1 MIHEFFMYR
10 CLQQASYGAGY
21 VAPNPMVGAV
31 LVFNG
36 EIIGEGYHKKY
47 GEAHAEVNCISSVK
61 EEDREL
67 ISQSILYVSL
77 EPCNHFGKTPPCSDL
92 IIKSGI
98 KKVVVGCRDPFE
110 QVNARLNDPVG
121 QGKGIEKLKTAG
133 VEVMEGILEDECKEL
148 NKRFF
153 TFHTKHRPYI
163 ILKWAE
169 SADNKIAASPPPEE
183 VISEDSA
190 YSRLFIS
197 NEHTN
202 RLVHKWRSEEASILV
217 GTNTALAD
225 NPELTTRLWPGPSPT
240 RLVVDLNL
248 RLPADLK
255 IFNSAQRTIIFNKI
269 KQEENGNLFYYK
281 LKEHEG
287 LVYQIANALYE
298 LKIQSVLVEGGAR
311 LLQSFIDADLWDEA
325 RVIKNGKF
333 KIKNGLAAPVLSL
346 SVNKNQMSL
355 LDDKIIF
362 YQKI

>member
-1 MIHEFFMYR
+1 M
-10 CLQQASYGAGY
+10 
-21 VAPNPMVGAV
+21 
-31 LVFNG
+31 
-36 EIIGEGYHKKY
+36 
-47 GEAHAEVNCISSVK
+47 
-61 EEDREL
+61 
-67 ISQSILYVSL
+67 
-77 EPCNHFGKTPPCSDL
+77 
-92 IIKSGI
+92 
-98 KKVVVGCRDPFE
+98 
-110 QVNARLNDPVG
+110 
-121 QGKGIEKLKTAG
+121 
-133 VEVMEGILEDECKEL
+133 
-148 NKRFF
+148 
-153 TFHTKHRPYI
+153 
-163 ILKWAE
+163 
-169 SADNKIAASPPPEE
+169 
-183 VISEDSA
+183 
-190 YSRLFIS
+190 
-197 NEHTN
+197 
-202 RLVHKWRSEEASILV
+202 HKWRSEEASILV

-311 LLQSFIDADLWDEA
+311 LLQSFIDADLWDEV
-325 RVIKNGKF
+325 RVIKNEKL